1 MIFSPCTGHTCIND
15 SIGIARNYENVLQVI
30 ISCYLLLAAYGY
42 SVRSFSIVSID

>member
-1 MIFSPCTGHTCIND
+1 MLTERS
-15 SIGIARNYENVLQVI
+15 SIGIAKRNYEIVIQVI